1 MISKS
6 SVTLH
11 LYLISKSLQPLRKF
25 LFFSVICIAIAAIF
39 LFSAKTGKVTVDF
52 RDFWESLL
60 NPNSENL
67 AAVLI
72 WQIRIPRFLSALF
85 CGGCLALSGQLLQI
99 LVRNPLADS
108 FTLGT
113 GSGAALG
120 INLALTGFLPPI
132 LSGIFFMPL
141 WAFMGSFGAGL
152 MVMTMAGSRMKQGS
166 ERLLLSGVAVS
177 ILANSII
184 SLRLYFFSDQ
194 NEIRQMV
201 FWAFG
206 SLDNSS
212 WKLLLPVS
220 AFMIP
225 AIGLVVA
232 GSRTWNLMLLGEE
245 KAISLGHPALRIR
258 RYILILSS
266 FLTACVVC
274 LAGPLGFV
282 GLVVPYFVRYFVPL
296 GKKNQLLATFVSG
309 AVFLAFCDLISR
321 LLPGNSNV
329 PTGLICSLVGLPL
342 FLYLLQNSERRSFS

>member
-1 MISKS
+1 
-6 SVTLH
+6 
-11 LYLISKSLQPLRKF
+11 
-25 LFFSVICIAIAAIF
+25 
-39 LFSAKTGKVTVDF
+39 
-52 RDFWESLL
+52 
-60 NPNSENL
+60 
-67 AAVLI
+67 
-72 WQIRIPRFLSALF
+72 
-85 CGGCLALSGQLLQI
+85 
-99 LVRNPLADS
+99 
-108 FTLGT
+108 
-113 GSGAALG
+113 
-120 INLALTGFLPPI
+120 
-132 LSGIFFMPL
+132 
-141 WAFMGSFGAGL
+141 
-152 MVMTMAGSRMKQGS
+152 
-166 ERLLLSGVAVS
+166 
-177 ILANSII
+177 
-184 SLRLYFFSDQ
+184 
-194 NEIRQMV
+194 MV